1 MCNFSVPCREEY
13 EKVLGKTYL
22 LKPGYVFKGTNNKV
36 FKNLANDFHNK
47 RYLAKLIS
55 LSTGIDYEYLIKNMK
70 LSSNNTQ
77 EVSMNILMSRM

>member
-13 EKVLGKTYL
+13 EKVLGQTYL
-22 LKPGYVFKGTNNKV
+22 LKPGYVVKGTNDKV
-36 FKNLANDFHNK
+36 FKNLANDVHNK